1 MKKDEEKKG
10 FFHNWIVK
18 NLLWAVVAI
27 VAILL
32 LSAFLLS
39 RITHHGKVIR
49 VPDFTGMTVNQADQY
64 ARDAS
69 LRIDIADSVFV
80 KRMAR
85 GAVFSQNPKPGA
97 TVKTGRR
104 VMLTIN
110 AMNAKKVSMP
120 NLVGYSMRQAKAE
133 LNSRGLTLGRLLYV
147 D

>member
-49 VPDFTGMTVNQADQY
+49 VPD
-64 ARDAS
+64 
-69 LRIDIADSVFV
+69 LR
-80 KRMAR
+80 
-85 GAVFSQNPKPGA
+85 G
-97 TVKTGRR
+97 
-104 VMLTIN
+104 
-110 AMNAKKVSMP
+110 
-120 NLVGYSMRQAKAE
+120 
-133 LNSRGLTLGRLLYV
+133 
-147 D
+147 